1 MKTKTILMLLL
12 LVVMGCG
19 KRIDE
24 TIENITFTTIAKGTL
39 YGNEKEYITKSN
51 FVISS
56 QSDFNDLISNMSKIN
71 NISDTLTEKEI
82 DFSKHQIIAIFDEV
96 KSSGPSDITITK
108 IVERKN
114 YIEVFINK
122 TIKDGAVMNQPYH
135 IVKTPKREK
144 NIILRK

>member
-1 MKTKTILMLLL
+1 MKTKTILILLL

-51 FVISS
+51 FFISS

-82 DFSKHQIIAIFDEV
+82 DFSKYQIIAIFDEV

-135 IVKTPKREK
+135 IVKTPKCEK

>member
-1 MKTKTILMLLL
+1 MKTKTILILLL
-12 LVVMGCG
+12 LVVIACG
-19 KRIDE
+19 KRINE

-82 DFSKHQIIAIFDEV
+82 DFSKYQIIAIFDEV

-108 IVERKN
+108 IVELKN